1 MRWVRDER
9 RVLALALLVLVVF
22 ATLMLVRPGSDAAM
36 RTVSYVVRTLTG
48 VAALAAMWHRGRRG
62 ESDLRRPRLLIA
74 GALLCGSLSGII
86 ATLYEVV
93 GGAPPPVPSAAD
105 AAYFLLLPL
114 AVLGLLSYP
123 VKDLSQGSRSR
134 SLLEGLIAATGLWF
148 VIYTL
153 LLAPAGVGE
162 GLPLLA
168 ALTVLGYP
176 VSDVLLIAIA
186 MSVLSRVR
194 DEARR
199 EVLLISGG
207 MGLLAVGDVAYSV
220 LQARGAYRADS
231 WVAVVGELGLLL
243 IVIGAVTRRHAS
255 PRSALRFAGALPY
268 LPVLPVVAVV
278 AADALGAVE
287 VPEAAVPGAIALV
300 LGLVLRQAVTE
311 RDNTRLLA
319 RLAEREELFR
329 SLVTASSDLI
339 SLHDQDGR
347 VRYVSPAAARAL
359 GRSEEELVGRHLTE
373 FAHPEDLAAAGA
385 EFEQVLRTPGASS
398 VYALRIRSA
407 DGEWRWM
414 ETVAHNL
421 VDNPSVRGVVCNTRD
436 VHERVR
442 LEHRLFDAAFHDT
455 LTGLPNRLA
464 LTERVEAALADGGGA
479 GALLWLDLDGFKEI
493 NDALGH
499 KVGDEVLIEVARRL
513 DDMVRAPDLV
523 GRLGGDEF
531 VIFCDA
537 RSQEDAL
544 ALAERIAVVLREP
557 VNAGGGMHSV
567 SASVGVAMTP
577 ADSASSLFAAADVAM
592 YEAKRTARG
601 AVCLFDDRLFSELH
615 ERLALTSDLRSA
627 VAKGQLRLHYQPLV
641 HLASGAVTG
650 VEALV
655 RWEHPERGLLAP
667 GAFIPLAERSGLIV
681 EIGTWVVEEACA
693 QLARWQQTSPTG
705 DRLSVAVNLAAAQVT
720 DPGLVGLLSSA
731 LLRANADPSL
741 LTLEVT
747 ESSVMEDVTTAIGT
761 LDALRRLGLRIA
773 IDDFGTGYS
782 SLTYLKQFPVH
793 EVKLDKS
800 FIDGVGTHADDSA
813 IVAAVVTL
821 ARALDLEI
829 VAEGVEKPRQ
839 QALLRTLGCD
849 YGQGYLWHR
858 PAPADVLEPWLAAH
872 GSGPAAARLRLA
884 AAAGD
889 GPPPDE

>member
-1 MRWVRDER
+1 MRSVRGER
-9 RVLALALLVLVVF
+9 RVIALALLVFGVF
-22 ATLMLVRPGSDAAM
+22 AVLMLVRPGSDDAM
-36 RTVSYVVRTLTG
+36 RTVSYAVRTLTG

-62 ESDLRRPRLLIA
+62 DADLRRPRLLIA
-74 GALLCGSLSGII
+74 AALLCGSLSGII
-86 ATLYEVV
+86 ATLYQVV
-93 GGAPPPVPSAAD
+93 GGAAPPVPSLAD

-134 SLLEGLIAATGLWF
+134 SLLEGLIAALGLWF
-148 VIYTL
+148 VTYTL

-199 EVLLISGG
+199 EVLLTAGG
-207 MGLLAVGDVAYSV
+207 MGLLAVSDVAYSV

-231 WVAVVGELGLLL
+231 WVAVLGELGLLL
-243 IVIGAVTRRHAS
+243 IVVAAVTRRDAA
-255 PRSALRFAGALPY
+255 PGADLRFAGALPY
-268 LPVLPVVAVV
+268 LPVLLVVAVV
-278 AADALGAVE
+278 AADAAGTVE
-287 VPEAAVPGAIALV
+287 IPTAAVPGAIGLV
-300 LGLVLRQAVTE
+300 LALMLRQAVTE
-311 RDNTRLLA
+311 RDNTRLLD

-347 VRYVSPAAARAL
+347 VRYVSPAAARTL
-359 GRSEEELVGRHLTE
+359 GRSEAELTGRHLME
-373 FAHPEDLAAAGA
+373 YAHPDDVEAAGPDLA
-385 EFEQVLRTPGASS
+385 EVLRTPGASS
-398 VYALRIRSA
+398 VYSLRVRAA

-436 VHERVR
+436 VHERVLLERR
-442 LEHRLFDAAFHDT
+442 LSHAAFHDA

-464 LTERVEAALADGGGA
+464 LTERVEAALADGSH

-499 KVGDEVLIEVARRL
+499 KVGDSVLVEVGRRL
-513 DDMVRAPDLV
+513 DDVVRAPDLV
-523 GRLGGDEF
+523 GRLGGDELVVF
-531 VIFCDA
+531 SDA
-537 RSQEDAL
+537 GSQEQAL
-544 ALAERIAVVLREP
+544 RLAERISTVLREP
-557 VNAGGGMHSV
+557 IDVGGGTHAV
-567 SASVGVAMTP
+567 SASIGVAMTP
-577 ADSASSLFAAADVAM
+577 AADASSLFAAADVAM
-592 YEAKRTARG
+592 YEAKHKARG
-601 AVCLFDDRLFSELH
+601 SVCLFDDRLFEELH
-615 ERLALTSDLRSA
+615 ERLALTSDLRHA
-627 VAKGQLRLHYQPLV
+627 VARGELRLHYQPVV
-641 HLASGAVTG
+641 HLATGAVTG

-667 GAFIPLAERSGLIV
+667 GAFIGLAERSGLIC
-681 EIGTWVVEEACA
+681 EIGTWVIEEACA
-693 QLARWQQTSPTG
+693 QLARWQQTQPTG
-705 DRLSVAVNLAAAQVT
+705 DRLSVAVNLSAAQIA
-720 DPGLVGLLSSA
+720 DPGLVSLLTSA
-731 LLRANADPSL
+731 LLRGSTDPSL

-747 ESSVMEDVTTAIGT
+747 ESSVMEDVTTAIST
-761 LDALRRLGLRIA
+761 LDALRQLGLRIA

-793 EVKLDKS
+793 EVKMDKS
-800 FIDGVGTHADDSA
+800 FIDGVGTNADDSA

-821 ARALDLEI
+821 ARAIDLEV

-858 PAPADVLEPWLAAH
+858 PVPAHVLEPWLVAH
-872 GSGPAAARLRLA
+872 GRGPTGAAPATLRLA
-884 AAAGD
+884 VPGEDA
-889 GPPPDE
+889 